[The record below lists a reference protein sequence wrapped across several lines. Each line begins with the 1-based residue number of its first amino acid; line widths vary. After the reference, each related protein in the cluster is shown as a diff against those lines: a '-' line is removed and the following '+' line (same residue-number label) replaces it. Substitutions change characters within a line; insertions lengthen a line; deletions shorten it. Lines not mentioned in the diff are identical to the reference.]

1 MNTRD
6 RAKLEK
12 KLAASHK
19 KLDNNDV
26 LKLREQIMAEIGH
39 LWENMDLLINTMP
52 AGLRLLWLNLN
63 MRGLSLMRAA
73 ERPSMMKR
81 SGGAFSGAAENYL
94 RSSSAAVLPGW
105 KRVR

>member
-39 LWENMDLLINTMP
+39 LWENMILLINTMP
-52 AGLRLLWLNLN
+52 AGGRKIFGDEKIPGVLS
-63 MRGLSLMRAA
+63 RGQQRII
-73 ERPSMMKR
+73 
-81 SGGAFSGAAENYL
+81 
-94 RSSSAAVLPGW
+94 
-105 KRVR
+105 